1 MNARLP
7 LILLCLGLARCGHE
21 SPAPP
26 IPGATTDAGHPAP
39 AQPAVSAPPAAP
51 SLAGLELR
59 LSIEGGTVAAAG
71 EGEPIILT
79 AALCGRGGA
88 TADRT
93 LASDLQARGMLEI
106 AQLTDGSVRA
116 CSIAVEALP
125 GREPGAACFAIKP
138 ERTKGARDLT
148 LVAVCE
154 AAGEK
159 VASNPVQV
167 SFTAAWGSENAGAS
181 ALARLVRYRI
191 ARSELDDARTALAK
205 LAALPGKRE
214 QALGLAATLFAA
226 DGKETSAEE
235 AERMLLLAVAERTSK
250 RDPPCDHQLELPL
263 LAPRRPGAET
273 PSDPLLSQLSR

>member
-7 LILLCLGLARCGHE
+7 MILMCLGLARCGHE
-21 SPAPP
+21 SIAPP
-26 IPGATTDAGHPAP
+26 IAGTPTDSSQPAP
-39 AQPAVSAPPAAP
+39 AEPTVTAAPAAP

-59 LSIEGGTVAAAG
+59 LSVEGGTVAAVG

-88 TADRT
+88 TADRM
-93 LASDLQARGMLEI
+93 LAGDLQARGMLEI
-106 AQLTDGSVRA
+106 AQLADGSVRA
-116 CSIAVEALP
+116 CPIAVETLP
-125 GREPGAACFAIKP
+125 VSEPGTASFAIKP

-148 LVAVCE
+148 LVAMCE
-154 AAGEK
+154 TSGEK
-159 VASNPVQV
+159 LASNPIQV

-181 ALARLVRYRI
+181 GLARLIRYRI
-191 ARSELDDARTALAK
+191 ARGELDDARTALVK

-226 DGKETSAEE
+226 GGKNTNAEE
-235 AERMLLLAVAERTSK
+235 AERMLLLAVAERASK

-263 LAPRRPGAET
+263 LSPRRPAAET